1 MVCTGILLLTE
12 RMSEMTREYTLL
24 FNGITRAIEELDRL
38 RAELARLQC
47 EAEEMYIQR
56 GDNIMKDEE
65 V

>member
-1 MVCTGILLLTE
+1 
-12 RMSEMTREYTLL
+12 MSEMTREYTLL